1 MEENTILVEQ
11 MQMLID
17 MYNCSGSEAK
27 KDLAVSIMALVL
39 AAQQHSDS

>member
-1 MEENTILVEQ
+1 MEENTMLVEQ

-17 MYNCSGSEAK
+17 MYNGSGTEAR